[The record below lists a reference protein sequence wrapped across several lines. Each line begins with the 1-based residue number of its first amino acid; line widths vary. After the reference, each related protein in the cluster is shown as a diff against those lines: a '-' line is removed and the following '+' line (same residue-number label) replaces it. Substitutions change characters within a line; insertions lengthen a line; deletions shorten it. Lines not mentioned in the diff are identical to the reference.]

1 MLEKQEQGN
10 KGDIGKVFSKV
21 YRVLTLSL
29 VLLFG
34 LHRLVEV
41 GLIFGVSW
49 QAAKILLYSIVLYCK
64 SRVSLKIY
72 LYNLLAM
79 IPTAQ
84 VPYLMAIDYCDGE
97 AGVKRVGWGTPT
109 YSCLTFSNYDYMFI
123 FTFAILGI
131 PGFLIGALAQVYR
144 L

>member
-1 MLEKQEQGN
+1 
-10 KGDIGKVFSKV
+10 
-21 YRVLTLSL
+21 
-29 VLLFG
+29 
-34 LHRLVEV
+34 
-41 GLIFGVSW
+41 
-49 QAAKILLYSIVLYCK
+49 
-64 SRVSLKIY
+64 
-72 LYNLLAM
+72 M

-97 AGVKRVGWGTPT
+97 AGVKRAGWGTPT